1 MELRY
6 KTPMSLYQL
15 VTHTSGLGRDWP
27 PGTVTGWP
35 DSLFGGG
42 PPPTNGH
49 PFPSHQ
55 SLFDAIAKHHLVSPP
70 GSYPAYSNT
79 ATGLL
84 GIALAAADSKAKG
97 VAPSISY
104 ADLLQRDV
112 FGPMRLNGSHF
123 LTTDANKHLVV
134 VPSLGPEV
142 AVSRVSQLLDLGS

>member
-1 MELRY
+1 M
-6 KTPMSLYQL
+6 
-15 VTHTSGLGRDWP
+15 
-27 PGTVTGWP
+27 
-35 DSLFGGG
+35 
-42 PPPTNGH
+42 
-49 PFPSHQ
+49 
-55 SLFDAIAKHHLVSPP
+55 FDAIAKHHLVSPP

-142 AVSRVSQLLDLGS
+142 AVSRVSPLLDLGS